1 MLGGLYGVTSAGLY
15 IRELRVLP
23 ALWAQEELTALALM
37 RLLLVLMVLMVLMRL
52 LLALR
57 RLLLV
62 LMVLMVLMTAP
73 LALAPLQTYLSRSQ
87 RKQWV
92 HLIHLMVG
100 ETRPC
105 LHLGE

>member
-1 MLGGLYGVTSAGLY
+1 MLVGLYGVTSAGLY

-37 RLLLVLMVLMVLMRL
+37 KLSLALMRL
-52 LLALR
+52 LLA
-57 RLLLV
+57 
-62 LMVLMVLMTAP
+62 LMVLMTAP
-73 LALAPLQTYLSRSQ
+73 LALAPLQTRLSRSQ

>member
-1 MLGGLYGVTSAGLY
+1 MLVGLYGVTSAGLY

-37 RLLLVLMVLMVLMRL
+37 KLSLALMRL
-52 LLALR
+52 LLA
-57 RLLLV
+57 
-62 LMVLMVLMTAP
+62 LMVLMTAP

-92 HLIHLMVG
+92 HLIHLMVD